1 MKREFWHNLGM
12 DLADRISGYVGSWA
26 FIIIQSVILTF
37 WIIANVKGWTKFDPY
52 PFILL
57 NLFLSFQAAY
67 ATPMILISSNRQA
80 DRDREKAA
88 KYANIEKE
96 TNVLMKETL
105 QILSKVD
112 SSIEMMRETIAQHEE
127 LLAQHEFLI
136 KTEAELKASIGN
148 VSKKADQILKKLS

>member
-1 MKREFWHNLGM
+1 MKKAFWQNFGM
-12 DLADRISGYVGSWA
+12 DLADRISGYVGSWQ
-26 FIIIQSVILTF
+26 FIIIQSIILTI
-37 WIIANVKGWTKFDPY
+37 WVMANVKGWATFDPY

-67 ATPMILISSNRQA
+67 ATPMILMSSNRQA
-80 DRDREKAA
+80 ESDRKRAT
-88 KYANIEKE
+88 KYATIEKE

-105 QILSKVD
+105 HILSKID
-112 SSIEMMRETIAQHEE
+112 SSIELMRETIAQHEE